1 VEVALSLLI
10 SPVFGFVAAAGLL
23 LLMKR
28 IFANPSLY
36 RPPGEGD
43 QPPGWIRAV
52 LLTTCGGVSLAHGSN
67 DGQKGMGLILL
78 VLIGFLPTH
87 YALNVQQA
95 GLASD
100 VAKAAKSVEVIL
112 RTDAPE
118 AAAAVAPEMETIS
131 KTLAGKSSLR
141 EVPPSERWTVRE
153 SIFRFRQKLSRAK
166 LSEET
171 QRALEPADRQ
181 FARAI
186 EFVPFWVVVGV
197 ALALGT
203 GTAIGYKRIVVTVA
217 EKIGKQ
223 HLTYAQGAAAEI
235 VAAAT
240 IGLADMAHLPVSTTH
255 VLSSGVAGTMAAN
268 HSGVQLSTLR
278 KIGLAWVLTLPAAIL
293 LSAGLFAL
301 GGVIFPETQPAH
313 AVKQSQSSS
322 HADRQDVDRQRPP
335 RQSS

>member
-1 VEVALSLLI
+1 MLIGAILGVGLMNSLLTRGNMSGVNWSKAVEVALSLLI

-28 IFANPSLY
+28 IFTNPSLY

-141 EVPPSERWTVRE
+141 GSHFCGAMDCARIDLSLPAEAQSGEIERRD
-153 SIFRFRQKLSRAK
+153 
-166 LSEET
+166 
-171 QRALEPADRQ
+171 P
-181 FARAI
+181 
-186 EFVPFWVVVGV
+186 
-197 ALALGT
+197 T
-203 GTAIGYKRIVVTVA
+203 GTRTG
-217 EKIGKQ
+217 
-223 HLTYAQGAAAEI
+223 
-235 VAAAT
+235 
-240 IGLADMAHLPVSTTH
+240 
-255 VLSSGVAGTMAAN
+255 
-268 HSGVQLSTLR
+268 
-278 KIGLAWVLTLPAAIL
+278 
-293 LSAGLFAL
+293 
-301 GGVIFPETQPAH
+301 
-313 AVKQSQSSS
+313 
-322 HADRQDVDRQRPP
+322 
-335 RQSS
+335 